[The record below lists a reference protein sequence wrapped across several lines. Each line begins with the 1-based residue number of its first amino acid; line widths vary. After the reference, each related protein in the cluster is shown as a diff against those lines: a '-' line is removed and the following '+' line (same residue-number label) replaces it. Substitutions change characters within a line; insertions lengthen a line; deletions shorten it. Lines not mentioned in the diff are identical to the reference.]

1 MTRLDGY
8 WSKFPEYW
16 HIKNGVVVIHDD
28 APKEVKESYERYLKQ
43 AELKKE
49 ADLKQA
55 EAARK
60 RGTL

>member
-1 MTRLDGY
+1 MTRLDFS
-8 WSKFPEYW
+8 WSKDKRYW
-16 HIKNGVVVIHDD
+16 HYDSKLNVVIHDD

-43 AELKKE
+43 V
-49 ADLKQA
+49 

>member
-16 HIKNGVVVIHDD
+16 HIKNGVVVIHD

-43 AELKKE
+43 AE
-49 ADLKQA
+49 
-55 EAARK
+55 AARK

>member
-8 WSKFPEYW
+8 WSKFPEYL
-16 HIKNGVVVIHDD
+16 HIKNGDVVIHDD

-43 AELKKE
+43 AE
-49 ADLKQA
+49 
-55 EAARK
+55 AARK

>member
-8 WSKFPEYW
+8 WSKCPEYW

-43 AELKKE
+43 AE
-49 ADLKQA
+49 
-55 EAARK
+55 AARK

>member
-28 APKEVKESYERYLKQ
+28 APKVMSAISNRRKPLAS
-43 AELKKE
+43 AEHC
-49 ADLKQA
+49 DLIK
-55 EAARK
+55 
-60 RGTL
+60 